1 MRGIGVQE
9 LLILALIVL
18 LLFGAARL
26 PKLARSMR
34 EARDEF
40 QKGSTEGQEGGE
52 PAAQPS
58 SESSTAEAAPAADKP
73 QEKT

>member
-1 MRGIGVQE
+1 MRFGSQE
-9 LLILALIVL
+9 ILLLVLIVM

-40 QKGSTEGQEGGE
+40 QKGSE
-52 PAAQPS
+52 AAQ
-58 SESSTAEAAPAADKP
+58 TAAPDETP
-73 QEKT
+73 QEKA